1 MLLKKYKILFY
12 NRTISFI
19 LVQHYTG
26 RTPKRRFL
34 LLALSHHFNTVVHS
48 LILNLFLLKTTTT
61 EPRCAP
67 LLPPK
72 RPQRQ
77 RHVFFISFSSTLH
90 PPYSS
95 SSFSSSSLAIIP
107 SSWFFF
113 PFAPKLRKFFGHTK
127 NSQVFVRRSKLVA
140 FFSTLIFLLA
150 FIFCFYACFC
160 CCYVCDRSFLG
171 DRLRCISVSSSPK
184 NGGQASRSEVF
195 FLVLAI
201 FGYLL

>member
-1 MLLKKYKILFY
+1 MCAFAAPEKTSKVASCIFY
-12 NRTISFI
+12 
-19 LVQHYTG
+19 
-26 RTPKRRFL
+26 
-34 LLALSHHFNTVVHS
+34 
-48 LILNLFLLKTTTT
+48 LFLFHSPST
-61 EPRCAP
+61 
-67 LLPPK
+67 
-72 RPQRQ
+72 
-77 RHVFFISFSSTLH
+77 VFIIFFLFFFFGHHSFVLV
-90 PPYSS
+90 
-95 SSFSSSSLAIIP
+95 
-107 SSWFFF
+107 FF